1 MTRLTPIRLTL
12 LAAAGAVTLSLAAP
26 AMAQP
31 APPQPPEDPLARL
44 DTDGDGA
51 ITKDE
56 VEAVRQARF
65 AEADTDGDGQLTR
78 AELEAF
84 GEMRRETRKM
94 RRRDA
99 AFETMDANGDGT
111 IGPDEFGGP
120 EDRIFDRLDTDGDG
134 TITAEEREA
143 ARDRMKAAR
152 GERNPRW
159 TEAD

>member
-1 MTRLTPIRLTL
+1 MTRLILIRPTL
-12 LAAAGAVTLSLAAP
+12 LAAAGVAALSMATP

-31 APPQPPEDPLARL
+31 ASPEPPAEALARL
-44 DTDGDGA
+44 DTDGDGN
-51 ITKDE
+51 ITQAE
-56 VEAVRQARF
+56 VDAARQARF
-65 AEADTDGDGQLTR
+65 AEADVDGDGQLTR

-111 IGPDEFGGP
+111 IGPNEFGGP

-143 ARDRMKAAR
+143 ARDRMKAYRGHRGAR
-152 GERNPRW
+152 G
-159 TEAD
+159 TEVD